1 LAGRGGGGGGGW
13 RPPAPPTDVDAVTV
27 ALHRALA
34 ATPSRLLGVALT
46 DVVGDRRAMNQP
58 GTDDEY
64 PNWRLPLA
72 DGTGSPVLLDDL
84 VSVPL
89 AGRLADAVVG
99 RDGPGT
105 EAPGGRPN

>member
-1 LAGRGGGGGGGW
+1 
-13 RPPAPPTDVDAVTV
+13 VTV

-64 PNWRLPLA
+64 PNWRVPLA
-72 DGTGSPVLLDDL
+72 DGEHRPVLLEDL
-84 VSVPL
+84 VAMPR
-89 AGRLADAVVG
+89 ARRLAAAV
-99 RDGPGT
+99 
-105 EAPGGRPN
+105 GGEDLTSQVT